1 MLVHAH
7 CRPGEHIDEAQPFDP
22 AYAYPQSKLEVEKV
36 IAAEHGHIPYVIL
49 PLAGVYDEKH
59 VIPTLAQQIARIH
72 GREFQSVMYAGSPLT
87 GQSLL
92 HEEDMVSA
100 FRRTIGF
107 REVDADLDRW
117 IDCREF
123 VEWWSSD

>member
-59 VIPTLAQQIARIH
+59 VIQRWLSKSRVSMGASSRVSCMRALR
-72 GREFQSVMYAGSPLT
+72 SPDNRSCMRKT
-87 GQSLL
+87 
-92 HEEDMVSA
+92 
-100 FRRTIGF
+100 
-107 REVDADLDRW
+107 W
-117 IDCREF
+117 
-123 VEWWSSD
+123 